1 VDLIGLSG
9 GVGSGKST
17 VSGFLRELGARVI
30 DADEAARRFARAIAA
45 KRRFAV
51 IPWQMALVSFV
62 LRRLPR
68 WLFDRLFARAPR
80 KARGLP
86 L

>member
-1 VDLIGLSG
+1 
-9 GVGSGKST
+9 
-17 VSGFLRELGARVI
+17 
-30 DADEAARRFARAIAA
+30 
-45 KRRFAV
+45 
-51 IPWQMALVSFV
+51 MALVSFV

-68 WLFDRLFARAPR
+68 WLFDRLFASAPR